1 MILIYF
7 LLAAPLVF
15 FTLGI
20 FGVIKKNKRIWISS
34 LIAFLVMVIIDVA
47 FAFTT
52 MDVDSGLK
60 RKVSSGVKVVSP
72 SQINNYTNLLTVTS
86 ESGSTE
92 TFDLLITGKKGKK
105 DVFFKREQSVETPYE
120 LEIEPG
126 DYSIVIHR
134 SSEEGIVNGKIEML
148 VDGKVKASAQSSQQI
163 SLLSIDEE
171 NNLSATGM

>member
-1 MILIYF
+1 MILFYF
-7 LLAAPLVF
+7 LLTAPLVF
-15 FTLGI
+15 LALGI
-20 FGVIKKNKRIWISS
+20 FGVIKKNKIIWISS
-34 LIAFLVMVIIDVA
+34 LIAFLLMVIIDVA
-47 FAFTT
+47 LVSTT

-60 RKVSSGVKVVSP
+60 RKVSSGISAVSP
-72 SQINNYTNLLTVTS
+72 SQTNKYTNLLTVTS
-86 ESGSTE
+86 ESGSAE
-92 TFDLLITGKKGKK
+92 TFDLLITGKKGEK
-105 DVFFKREQSVETPYE
+105 DVFFKREQSMETPYE

-134 SSEEGIVNGKIEML
+134 TSEEGIVVGKIEMF

>member
-34 LIAFLVMVIIDVA
+34 LIAFLLMVIVDVA

-52 MDVDSGLK
+52 MDVGSGLE

-72 SQINNYTNLLTVTS
+72 SPINNYTNLLTVTS

-92 TFDLLITGKKGKK
+92 TFDLLITGKKGKERMYSLNENNLWK
-105 DVFFKREQSVETPYE
+105 TPYE

-148 VDGKVKASAQSSQQI
+148 VDGKVKALGRIEPANI
-163 SLLSIDEE
+163 
-171 NNLSATGM
+171 TVKH